1 MTMTKLELAELE
13 LRRSQDRYEAALSE
27 EKADK
32 KRQSL
37 EQGGEP
43 QMGPPPLTENQRVID
58 ATKITCIE
66 DFVALWSILGFRVVV
81 DINNPAFET
90 VEHLVADD
98 VNPETTEE

>member
-1 MTMTKLELAELE
+1 MTMSKLELAELE
-13 LRRSQDRYEAALSE
+13 LRRSKDRYEAAKAE
-27 EKADK
+27 EEAEM

-43 QMGPPPLTENQRVID
+43 QNGPPPLAESQRVID
-58 ATKITCIE
+58 ASKITCI
-66 DFVALWSILGFRVVV
+66 DDIVMLWLILGFRIVV